1 MKIELTV
8 SMTDGISHEVTAG
21 VPEIVAWEQKFKGK
35 MSDWAN
41 GIALTDM
48 AFMSWYFLNRTKVT
62 GMPYDQWIN
71 NVDSI
76 EAVDADPK
84 VIEAEA

>member
-1 MKIELTV
+1 MKIELSV
-8 SMTDGISHEVTAG
+8 SMTDGTVHSVTAG

-35 MSDWAN
+35 MSDWAK

-48 AFMSWYFLNRTKVT
+48 AYMSWHYLHRNKVT
-62 GMPYDQWIN
+62 GFPYDQWIN
-71 NVDSI
+71 GVENI

-84 VIEAEA
+84 VTAAEA